1 MRSFQIKKIFENQA
15 RLSAPFLASTR
26 SGPARRK
33 RAVLESQGRVNPAV
47 RGHVVVG
54 VAVVVDN
61 AHVGGGLALCG
72 RLPPVAAAT
81 TTTVYQRITNTKIK
95 VFDP

>member
-1 MRSFQIKKIFENQA
+1 MSKAVHKPFNYSDEIRGDAITIA
-15 RLSAPFLASTR
+15 R
-26 SGPARRK
+26 
-33 RAVLESQGRVNPAV
+33 V
-47 RGHVVVG
+47 VVVG

-81 TTTVYQRITNTKIK
+81 TTTVYQRITNAKIK
-95 VFDP
+95 VLDP

>member
-1 MRSFQIKKIFENQA
+1 M
-15 RLSAPFLASTR
+15 
-26 SGPARRK
+26 
-33 RAVLESQGRVNPAV
+33 ESQGRVNAAV

-61 AHVGGGLALCG
+61 AHVSGRGMLRG

>member
-33 RAVLESQGRVNPAV
+33 RALESERRVDARV
-47 RGHVVVG
+47 CRHVVVG

-81 TTTVYQRITNTKIK
+81 TTTVYQRITNAKIK
-95 VFDP
+95 VLDP

>member
-1 MRSFQIKKIFENQA
+1 M
-15 RLSAPFLASTR
+15 
-26 SGPARRK
+26 
-33 RAVLESQGRVNPAV
+33 ESQGRVNAAV

-54 VAVVVDN
+54 VAVVDN
-61 AHVGGGLALCG
+61 AHVSGGLTLRG